1 MSTQITTGKVR
12 FSYCNLFTPRAV
24 QEGATPKYSVTLLIP
39 KSDKATMQKIKAAMD
54 EATKLPF
61 GMGFYKQGPLLK
73 LRLPNG
79 RELSYVKPRID
90 DDSITYE
97 GTIQSSGG
105 WGRIESYGP
114 KLVENIV
121 QATARDCLAVAI
133 DRLER
138 AGFPVVFHVHDEVIC
153 EVPIGVSSAEEISKI
168 MSEPIEW
175 ATGLP
180 LKADAYECEYYR
192 KD

>member
-1 MSTQITTGKVR
+1 MVW
-12 FSYCNLFTPRAV
+12 V
-24 QEGATPKYSVTLLIP
+24 
-39 KSDKATMQKIKAAMD
+39 
-54 EATKLPF
+54 
-61 GMGFYKQGPLLK
+61 FYKQGPLLK

-90 DDSITYE
+90 EGDNITYE

-153 EVPIGVSSAEEISKI
+153 EVPIGSKFCRRNKSNNVS
-168 MSEPIEW
+168 
-175 ATGLP
+175 
-180 LKADAYECEYYR
+180 AY
-192 KD
+192 